1 MAYVFAAGFNAVI
14 ERPRGNAVYVEL
26 CPRIEWM
33 GDGTAEGGL
42 SRPGA
47 STLCA
52 TSRFAVGAPSPK
64 PGDRASTSTGTA

>member
-1 MAYVFAAGFNAVI
+1 MAYVFAAGFSAVM

-47 STLCA
+47 WALCH
-52 TSRFAVGAPSPK
+52 
-64 PGDRASTSTGTA
+64 